1 MKAASGS
8 SPVRAFLTHTL
19 SLKTATR
26 HMCERLKQYQIEKL
40 IRHIHISI
48 LSSQS
53 LCAAALIP
61 SQTCDIIT
69 AMAGS
74 ATGQPWALGGYIEP
88 PVKSAMTR
96 VLGSSTPHLLR
107 LHFPLPVL
115 ADRSPPWPALRLTYF
130 PMSPVK
136 AWCQPTACCLSAL
149 LPFLFAVCS
158 GPDPSCHSLTGR
170 PPSTEP

>member
-1 MKAASGS
+1 MYKLYNGEMPSVCPLNESEELQKAASGS
-8 SPVRAFLTHTL
+8 SPVRAFLTRTL

-53 LCAAALIP
+53 LCSAALIP

-74 ATGQPWALGGYIEP
+74 ASGQPWALGGYIKA

-96 VLGSSTPHLLR
+96 VLGSKYTSPSAPSLPTP
-107 LHFPLPVL
+107 
-115 ADRSPPWPALRLTYF
+115 SP
-130 PMSPVK
+130 
-136 AWCQPTACCLSAL
+136 
-149 LPFLFAVCS
+149 
-158 GPDPSCHSLTGR
+158 G
-170 PPSTEP
+170 